1 MTQDPPNDDDLAR
14 RIAKAQAE
22 AAPRERQ
29 AREESRGY
37 AIGIEFIGAV
47 LAGGL
52 FGWFLDRWLG
62 TAPWLMIV
70 LLGLGFA
77 AGTRNVIKR
86 TSQFDGSPG
95 SKDGTE

>member
-1 MTQDPPNDDDLAR
+1 MSHDNGDELAR
-14 RIAKAQAE
+14 RIARAQAE
-22 AAPRERQ
+22 AAPREIK
-29 AREESRGY
+29 REESRGY

-52 FGWFLDRWLG
+52 LGWFLDRWLG

-86 TSQFDGSPG
+86 TGQFDGSPD

>member
-1 MTQDPPNDDDLAR
+1 LSHKHDDDLAQ

-22 AAPRERQ
+22 ANPREIK
-29 AREESRGY
+29 REESRGY
-37 AIGIEFIGAV
+37 AIGMEFIGAV

-52 FGWFLDRWLG
+52 IGWFLDRWLG

-70 LLGLGFA
+70 MLGLGFA

-86 TSQFDGSPG
+86 TSQFDGSPDD
-95 SKDGTE
+95 KDGIR